1 MSIHGNQYIL
11 PLFNTTSTIAPIIE
25 NDELALAFYLLS
37 KDMQS
42 HEKIISFS
50 RLLWP
55 FLCIQGV
62 IGTHI
67 ILDGLNVFS
76 KEGKL
81 TNPPRQPLI
90 GHLLRNVENRTEI
103 EQLNKIIEV
112 LIYKDT
118 EAEKI
123 GEGEESEY
131 QKLQINGLINPEFLQ
146 SLVKLI
152 NLVEYK
158 PVSDYMPLDYGL
170 STDEA
175 LNVAEKY
182 RNIIDYMKGNAY
194 RWNSQIELIEKE
206 VEKWLVNLN
215 VQLKDIET
223 RYTSQISKTSQA
235 IDSDQIKEQL
245 ALESDKIDQWK
256 VNEKKTVIENICVL
270 FKTAERELEEII
282 KKNKFFTNAEVLKSK
297 VFDDLTES
305 FEKQFKFLIDEGN
318 KFVETINS
326 LTGKYMELKKRAY
339 QVEDEEK
346 IKLEK
351 FSNELKSKLKDRDL
365 NLSTFAEKKNEEITQ
380 IENLKIVVERLF
392 TEIKKVIQIKSGT
405 CLQEAK
411 DLIAWSLSD
420 NQAELFNRPIQW
432 VYMPFYGM
440 FVENEK
446 TMDEKVKFIFPGDIK
461 SDPLNL
467 YTEISESMK
476 KLKETI
482 IEKVEHDM
490 ALRSNFEFSCETKNL
505 LLDRSFK
512 KKIQQGISI
521 LRGKAVLNNQ
531 METEIREKLN
541 NLS

>member
-11 PLFNTTSTIAPIIE
+11 PLFNTPSTIAPIKE

-37 KDMQS
+37 KDLQPY
-42 HEKIISFS
+42 EKIISFS

-55 FLCIQGV
+55 YLCIQGV

-90 GHLLRNVENRTEI
+90 GHLLRNVENRTNI

-112 LIYKDT
+112 LTYKDT
-118 EAEKI
+118 GAEEI
-123 GEGEESEY
+123 GESEESEY
-131 QKLQINGLINPEFLQ
+131 QKLKINGLINPEFLQ

-175 LNVAEKY
+175 LSLAEKY

-215 VQLKDIET
+215 VQLKDIDT

-235 IDSDQIKEQL
+235 IDSDQIREQV
-245 ALESDKIDQWK
+245 ALESDKVDQWK

-282 KKNKFFTNAEVLKSK
+282 KRNKFFTDTEVLKSK
-297 VFDDLTES
+297 IFDDLTES
-305 FEKQFKFLIDEGN
+305 FENHFKFLIDEGN
-318 KFVETINS
+318 KFVENINS
-326 LTGKYMELKKRAY
+326 LTGKYMELKERAY
-339 QVEDEEK
+339 QVEDEAK
-346 IKLEK
+346 IKLET
-351 FSNELKSKLKDRDL
+351 FSNELNLKLKDRDQ
-365 NLSTFAEKKNEEITQ
+365 NLYTFAEKKNEEITQ
-380 IENLKIVVERLF
+380 IENLKIVMERLF
-392 TEIKKVIQIKSGT
+392 SEIKKIIQIKNGT

-411 DLIAWSLSD
+411 DLISWSLSD

-432 VYMPFYGM
+432 VYMPLYGM
-440 FVENEK
+440 FVENEN
-446 TMDEKVKFIFPGDIK
+446 TMEEGVKFIFPGDIK
-461 SDPLNL
+461 SHPLNI

-476 KLKETI
+476 TLKEII

-505 LLDRSFK
+505 LSDRSFK

-521 LRGKAVLNNQ
+521 LRGKSVFNNQ
-531 METEIREKLN
+531 METELREKLN
-541 NLS
+541 KLS

>member
-11 PLFNTTSTIAPIIE
+11 PLFNTPSTIAPIKE

-37 KDMQS
+37 KDLQP

-55 FLCIQGV
+55 YLCIQGV

-90 GHLLRNVENRTEI
+90 GHLLRNVENRTKI

-112 LIYKDT
+112 LTYKDT
-118 EAEKI
+118 GAEEV
-123 GEGEESEY
+123 GEGEESKY
-131 QKLQINGLINPEFLQ
+131 QKLKINGLINPEFLQ

-175 LNVAEKY
+175 LSLAEKY

-215 VQLKDIET
+215 VQLKDIDT

-235 IDSDQIKEQL
+235 IDSDQIREQV

-256 VNEKKTVIENICVL
+256 VNEKKTIIENICVL
-270 FKTAERELEEII
+270 FKTAERELEDII
-282 KKNKFFTNAEVLKSK
+282 KKNKFFTVAEVLKSK
-297 VFDDLTES
+297 IFDDLTES
-305 FEKQFKFLIDEGN
+305 FENHFKFLIDEGN
-318 KFVETINS
+318 KFVENINS
-326 LTGKYMELKKRAY
+326 LTGKYMELKERAY
-339 QVEDEEK
+339 QVEDEAK
-346 IKLEK
+346 IKLET
-351 FSNELKSKLKDRDL
+351 FSNELNLKLKDRDQ
-365 NLSTFAEKKNEEITQ
+365 NLYTFAEKKNEEITQ

-392 TEIKKVIQIKSGT
+392 SEIKKIIQIKNGT

-420 NQAELFNRPIQW
+420 NQAELFSRPIQW
-432 VYMPFYGM
+432 VYMPLYGM
-440 FVENEK
+440 FVENEN
-446 TMDEKVKFIFPGDIK
+446 TMEEGIKFIFPGDIK
-461 SDPLNL
+461 SQPLNI

-476 KLKETI
+476 TLKEII

-505 LLDRSFK
+505 LSDRSFK

-521 LRGKAVLNNQ
+521 LRGKAVFNNQ
-531 METEIREKLN
+531 METELREKLN
-541 NLS
+541 KLS